1 MAYFGQLLIKS
12 PKSSTCSPKTGCI
25 RDPENP
31 EISMGDPENPE
42 FCIFFRFGPWK
53 PWNLPFY
60 HIDYFS
66 NCRNEND
73 LLGHDP
79 ENLKNPEKWLKLG
92 KWDPENPK
100 IEMKIFVYTLIKV
113 GYLQLSLLG
122 IFYLSWSVVD
132 STFPSP
138 KAV

>member
-1 MAYFGQLLIKS
+1 M
-12 PKSSTCSPKTGCI
+12 
-25 RDPENP
+25 
-31 EISMGDPENPE
+31 
-42 FCIFFRFGPWK
+42 
-53 PWNLPFY
+53 
-60 HIDYFS
+60 
-66 NCRNEND
+66 
-73 LLGHDP
+73 
-79 ENLKNPEKWLKLG
+79 LKNPEKWLKLG
-92 KWDPENPK
+92 KWDPENPE